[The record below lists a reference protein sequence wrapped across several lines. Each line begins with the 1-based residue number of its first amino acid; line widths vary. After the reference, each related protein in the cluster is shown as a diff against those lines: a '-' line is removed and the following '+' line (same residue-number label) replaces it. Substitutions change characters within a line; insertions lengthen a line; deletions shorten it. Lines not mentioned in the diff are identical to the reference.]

1 MSDVGQP
8 TERAPGPPGP
18 SGKKRSRAKVV
29 LPALFGGAL
38 IVGGGIYIA
47 GLGKESTD
55 DAFVEGHVANVAARV
70 PGMVSRVLCKD
81 NQEVA
86 AGAVLVELDD
96 RDAKARLLAAE
107 ADLGSAKAA
116 LAAAEAQLAFTT
128 RNVVAGVRQAKG
140 GVSQAWA
147 LSGSSKAGI
156 DQAKA
161 DLDAVQSRKSLA
173 ELDLRR
179 TRKLF
184 ADGSIGRA
192 ELDARES
199 AYTQAAAALEQTRAR
214 LTSAQ
219 VGLTNAAGSIE
230 TAQGRLLAAS
240 TGPQQVDMA
249 RAQVGVAK
257 ARVAQAE
264 AAHEQARL
272 NLSYMVIRAPMRGVV
287 SRRTVEP
294 GQMVDPARPLLSLT
308 NLDEIWVV
316 ANFKE
321 DQLAEMRAGQRVR
334 IRFDTYGRRN
344 VSGHVDSLAGGTG
357 SRFALLPPDNASG
370 NFTKVVQ
377 RLPVLIHLDERPSG
391 MLLRPGLSAYVTVW
405 TSGSPAGSRAR
416 AGGDERSK
424 EGRGSEAEGGRGAGV
439 GR

>member
-1 MSDVGQP
+1 MSDVEHP
-8 TERAPGPPGP
+8 TDRSAGPPRANGA
-18 SGKKRSRAKVV
+18 KRSRAKVV
-29 LPALFGGAL
+29 LPALIGVAL
-38 IVGGGIYIA
+38 IVGGAIYLA

-86 AGAVLVELDD
+86 SGAVLVELDD
-96 RDAKARLLAAE
+96 RDARARLQAAE
-107 ADLGSAKAA
+107 ADLGSARAA
-116 LAAAEAQLAFTT
+116 LAATEAQLAFTT
-128 RNVVAGVRQAKG
+128 KNVLAGVRQAKG

-147 LSGSSKAGI
+147 LSGSSRAGI

-161 DLDAVQSRKSLA
+161 DLDAAQSRKSLS
-173 ELDLRR
+173 ELDLKR

-184 ADGSIGRA
+184 ADGSVGRA

-199 AYTQAAAALEQTRAR
+199 AYTQAVAAQEQAKAR
-214 LTSAQ
+214 LASAQ
-219 VGLTNAAGSIE
+219 VGLTNAAGTIE

-240 TGPQQVDMA
+240 TGPQQVEMA
-249 RAQVGVAK
+249 HAQVGVAK
-257 ARVAQAE
+257 ARVAQAQ
-264 AAHEQARL
+264 AAHEQAKL
-272 NLSYMVIRAPMRGVV
+272 NLSYMVIRAPMKGVV

-294 GQMVDPARPLLSLT
+294 GQMVDPSRPLLSLT
-308 NLDEIWVV
+308 NLDEIWIV

-321 DQLAEMRAGQRVR
+321 DQLAEMRAGQRVK
-334 IRFDTYGRRN
+334 IRFDIYGRRS

-377 RLPVLIHLDERPSG
+377 RVPVLIHLDEHPAA

-405 TSGSPAGSRAR
+405 TSGGERPAAR
-416 AGGDERSK
+416 AAR
-424 EGRGSEAEGGRGAGV
+424 
-439 GR
+439 